1 MIFAKPYLLLLLL
14 LLIPIIVWYV
24 WKRKSVTA
32 KMQISSVEPFIGA
45 KRTYKYYLL
54 HFPFALKMIALAMVI
69 VIMAR
74 PQAANEWDSKNAEG
88 IDCVLALDISA
99 SMMAQ
104 DLKPNRLKAAKE
116 VAGNFVLRR
125 TNDNIGL
132 VVFSGAASSV
142 CPLTTDK
149 NALSSLIAS
158 IDTGMVRADGTAIGV
173 GLATSVSRLKNSQA
187 KSKVVILLTDGE
199 DNGGK
204 ISPQKG
210 AELAKSFGVRVYTI
224 GVGTNGMA
232 PMPSFNKTT
241 NKWEVKMEPVVI
253 DEQTLQDISSAT
265 NGKYYR
271 AQNTDE
277 LNSIYAAIDKLE
289 KSKVSISNFSHRKE
303 LFMPFACVALAAMLL
318 SLILSTTVLRRNP

>member
-116 VAGNFVLRR
+116 VAGNFVQQR

-132 VVFSGAASSV
+132 VVFSGAASISFSV
-142 CPLTTDK
+142 APFHVPHLPRPFSVWPCPLPR
-149 NALSSLIAS
+149 LPIGYRFWPCPGSCVWSS
-158 IDTGMVRADGTAIGV
+158 
-173 GLATSVSRLKNSQA
+173 
-187 KSKVVILLTDGE
+187 
-199 DNGGK
+199 
-204 ISPQKG
+204 SP
-210 AELAKSFGVRVYTI
+210 
-224 GVGTNGMA
+224 
-232 PMPSFNKTT
+232 PP
-241 NKWEVKMEPVVI
+241 
-253 DEQTLQDISSAT
+253 
-265 NGKYYR
+265 
-271 AQNTDE
+271 
-277 LNSIYAAIDKLE
+277 
-289 KSKVSISNFSHRKE
+289 
-303 LFMPFACVALAAMLL
+303 
-318 SLILSTTVLRRNP
+318 

>member
-116 VAGNFVLRR
+116 VAGNFVQQR

-210 AELAKSFGVRVYTI
+210 AELAKSFGVR
-224 GVGTNGMA
+224 
-232 PMPSFNKTT
+232 
-241 NKWEVKMEPVVI
+241 
-253 DEQTLQDISSAT
+253 
-265 NGKYYR
+265 
-271 AQNTDE
+271 
-277 LNSIYAAIDKLE
+277 DK
-289 KSKVSISNFSHRKE
+289 
-303 LFMPFACVALAAMLL
+303 
-318 SLILSTTVLRRNP
+318 